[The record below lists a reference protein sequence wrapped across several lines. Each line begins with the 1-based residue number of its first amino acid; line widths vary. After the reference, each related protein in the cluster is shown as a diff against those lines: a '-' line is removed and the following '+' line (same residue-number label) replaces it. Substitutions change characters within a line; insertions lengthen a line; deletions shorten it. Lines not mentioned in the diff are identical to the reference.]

1 MPNVNEKP
9 NRVIVNPSSR
19 PMIISKVGAISYGT
33 VLFGGRNKIAVKNA
47 SEKSVLKSVVKH
59 LF

>member
-1 MPNVNEKP
+1 MPNVNETP

-33 VLFGGRNKIAVKNA
+33 VLFGGRNKIA
-47 SEKSVLKSVVKH
+47 EKTLARRAY
-59 LF
+59 